1 MEVKKEA
8 NSLRS
13 WKLKRT
19 LGCWRYQTCGKP
31 IVLREAHYSLFNSL
45 FNSPFNSLFNS
56 LFNSPFNSPFIAYAA
71 VD

>member
-1 MEVKKEA
+1 MGVKKEA

-19 LGCWRYQTCGKP
+19 LGCWRYQAFCKP
-31 IVLREAHYSLFNSL
+31 IVLREAHNSL

-56 LFNSPFNSPFIAYAA
+56 PFIAYVA

>member
-1 MEVKKEA
+1 MGVKKDV

-19 LGCWRYQTCGKP
+19 LGCWRYQAFCKP
-31 IVLREAHYSLFNSL
+31 IVLREAH
-45 FNSPFNSLFNS
+45 NS